1 MECTGR
7 ITNIMR
13 DFETNNI
20 TVTLSLN
27 EASVQELQ
35 DIKSSDKLSI
45 AMKRWRPKRSLD
57 ANAYAWVLMSKIA
70 EVLCTSKEEIYEL
83 FLQRY
88 GVIYQDDKGPIT
100 ITVARRVDMST
111 VPGHWKRYKDNDK
124 FVSYLMIKGTSE
136 YDSAEMAHFIDCIV
150 EEAKHMEIETL
161 PPNEL
166 ERLKQEWGYEK
177 VT

>member
-13 DFETNNI
+13 DFDTNNI
-20 TVTLSLN
+20 TVTLLLN

-45 AMKRWRPKRSLD
+45 VMKRWRPKRSLD

-70 EVLCTSKEEIYEL
+70 EVLETSKDEVYEL

-100 ITVARRVDMST
+100 ITVAKRVDMST